1 MAIALDGC
9 AERDFLKLTTI
20 RSQRVG
26 DISVPGR
33 ASDAEMKVEHSMSF
47 ENIAPIVLP
56 TAPGRIADAIR
67 ASILDGSLAP
77 GSQLTEMQL
86 AERLNVSRGS
96 IREAMQRLI
105 QEGLL
110 RTKPHH
116 GTFVIELGT
125 EDIADIYLARR
136 AVETTAAVRLMGGQ
150 RNEATFV
157 ALDRAVDNLRAA
169 VDGGHW
175 ADVVGADICF
185 HEMLVDSAK
194 SQRLTRMFTTLTAET
209 RMCMAGL
216 LDGNPGWLKRAVS
229 EHVDLVA
236 ALRRGDKDQTV
247 ELLDSHF
254 SLDDALS
261 YRAAENVPGAYV

>member
-1 MAIALDGC
+1 
-9 AERDFLKLTTI
+9 
-20 RSQRVG
+20 
-26 DISVPGR
+26 
-33 ASDAEMKVEHSMSF
+33 MSF
-47 ENIAPIVLP
+47 ENIGPIALP

-77 GSQLTEMQL
+77 GTQLTETQL
-86 AERLNVSRGS
+86 AQRLDVSRGP

-110 RTKPHH
+110 RTQAHH

-136 AVETTAAVRLMGGQ
+136 AVETTAAVRLMG
-150 RNEATFV
+150 RRRDDV
-157 ALDRAVDNLRAA
+157 AFADLDAAVDNLRAA

-175 ADVVGADICF
+175 TDVVGADIRF
-185 HEMLVDSAK
+185 HETLVDSAK

-216 LDGNPGWLKRAVS
+216 LDGNPAWLKRAVS

-236 ALRRGDKDQTV
+236 ALRRGDKDETV
-247 ELLDSHF
+247 QLLDRHF
-254 SLDDALS
+254 SLDETLS
-261 YRAAENVPGAYV
+261 YYSNEAAPFVSV

>member
-1 MAIALDGC
+1 
-9 AERDFLKLTTI
+9 
-20 RSQRVG
+20 
-26 DISVPGR
+26 
-33 ASDAEMKVEHSMSF
+33 MSF
-47 ENIAPIVLP
+47 ENIGPLALP

-77 GSQLTEMQL
+77 GSQLTETQL
-86 AERLNVSRGS
+86 AGQLSVSRGP

-110 RTKPHH
+110 RAKPHH
-116 GTFVIELGT
+116 GTFVIELGS

-136 AVETTAAVRLMGGQ
+136 AVETTAAVRLMG
-150 RNEATFV
+150 RDPDEAAFLT
-157 ALDRAVDNLRAA
+157 LDAAVDNLRVA
-169 VDGGHW
+169 VDGGRW
-175 ADVVGADICF
+175 ADIVDSDIHF

-216 LDGNPGWLKRAVS
+216 LDGNPTWLKRAVS

-236 ALRRGDKDQTV
+236 ALRRGDKDETV
-247 ELLDSHF
+247 ELLDRHF
-254 SLDDALS
+254 SLDDTLS
-261 YRAAENVPGAYV
+261 YRVAEAVPAACR